1 MERSILPTIST
12 AIKHNKKTI
21 TDGSFTPPYLQI
33 FLILFVVVVVA
44 LGNPTH
50 ALLSCLRPPNDAP
63 LPPGTRRYYHD
74 L

>member
-33 FLILFVVVVVA
+33 FLILFVVVVA
-44 LGNPTH
+44 LGNATH
-50 ALLSCLRPPNDAP
+50 APLSCLRPRNDAP